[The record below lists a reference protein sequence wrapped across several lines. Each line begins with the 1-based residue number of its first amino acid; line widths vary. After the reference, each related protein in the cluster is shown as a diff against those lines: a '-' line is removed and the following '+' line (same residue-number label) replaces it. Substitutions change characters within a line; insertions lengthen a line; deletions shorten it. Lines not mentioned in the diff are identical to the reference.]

1 MMLGVRRGNGTPIA
15 IASGDAFNSFSLEEI
30 VNLRAVFGKGL
41 IAIVLTIFSGCSS
54 RTIEAIPAVDNK
66 TRHEVLVTAPGLL
79 EPVSEEFKIG
89 SELNGR
95 IRSVLVEEG
104 DHVRPGQTIATL
116 ENAEFQ
122 ARLASAEAEVQQ
134 KQSALQRLI
143 AGARTEERQ
152 IAGFQLDEARA
163 VLRNAEV
170 ELKRREQLYK
180 AGDVSVEEFER
191 AERDYR
197 VAAARNDEAIQ
208 NNTLINADPRTDDV
222 AKAQAEVSAATGKVL
237 EAQALLDKTVIR
249 SPISGVVL
257 RKHLKAGESL
267 ILASHTPIVTLGD
280 TAGLRVR
287 VDVDE
292 ADIGK
297 IRVGQRAYVSAQAYG
312 ERKFWGR
319 VVRISQMLGKKNIRT
334 EEPTERID
342 TKILETLIE
351 LDEEYRLPPGLRA
364 NSFIIVSEAR
374 LN

>member
-1 MMLGVRRGNGTPIA
+1 
-15 IASGDAFNSFSLEEI
+15 
-30 VNLRAVFGKGL
+30 VNLRTTFGICM
-41 IAIVLTIFSGCSS
+41 IAIVLAIFSGCSS
-54 RTIEAIPAVDNK
+54 RTAEAIPAVDNK
-66 TRHEVLVTAPGLL
+66 TRHEVVVTAPGLL
-79 EPVSEEFKIG
+79 EPQSEEFKIG

-104 DHVRPGQTIATL
+104 DHVQAGQIIATL
-116 ENAEFQ
+116 ENADFQ

-134 KQSALQRLI
+134 KQSALQRLM

-152 IAGFQLDEARA
+152 IARLQLEEARA

-170 ELKRREQLYK
+170 ELKRRDQLYK

-197 VAAARNDEAIQ
+197 VAAARNDEATQ
-208 NNTLINADPRTDDV
+208 NNTLINADARTEDV
-222 AKAQAEVSAATGKVL
+222 AKAQAEISAASGRVL
-237 EAQALLDKTVIR
+237 EARALLDKTVIR
-249 SPISGVVL
+249 SPISGIVL
-257 RKHLKAGESL
+257 RKHMKAGESL
-267 ILASHTPIVTLGD
+267 IPVSHTPIVTLGD

-312 ERKFWGR
+312 EQKFRGR

-351 LDEEYRLPPGLRA
+351 LDEEYRLPSGLRV
-364 NSFIIVSEAR
+364 NSFIIVSEDR
-374 LN
+374 